1 MSSTIGKVSP
11 AYAHEAV
18 GSVGI
23 ATVVD
28 EGGVCV
34 SGFIERAFGRWDG
47 WCAFGVKHDVM
58 VRIITILQ
66 RDDSFILLVL
76 DIILHKVGVLVIV
89 GGPHATDIQGVRQ
102 LCGLEQEMYV
112 DIL

>member
-1 MSSTIGKVSP
+1 MQKCSP

-18 GSVGI
+18 GSVSI

-28 EGGVCV
+28 EGGVSV
-34 SGFIERAFGRWDG
+34 SGFIERAFGWRDG
-47 WCAFGVKHDVM
+47 WGAIGIKHDVM
-58 VRIITILQ
+58 VRVITILQ
-66 RDDSFILLVL
+66 RDDGFILLVL
-76 DIILHKVGVLVIV
+76 DIIFHKVCVLVMV

>member
-1 MSSTIGKVSP
+1 MFSTIGKVSP
-11 AYAHEAV
+11 AYTHEAV
-18 GSVGI
+18 GSIGI

-34 SGFIERAFGRWDG
+34 SGFVERAFGWRVD
-47 WCAFGVKHDVM
+47 WCAIGIKHDVM
-58 VRIITILQ
+58 VRVITILQ
-66 RDDSFILLVL
+66 RDDGFILLVL
-76 DIILHKVGVLVIV
+76 DIILHKVGVLVMV

-102 LCGLEQEMYV
+102 LCGLEQEMHV